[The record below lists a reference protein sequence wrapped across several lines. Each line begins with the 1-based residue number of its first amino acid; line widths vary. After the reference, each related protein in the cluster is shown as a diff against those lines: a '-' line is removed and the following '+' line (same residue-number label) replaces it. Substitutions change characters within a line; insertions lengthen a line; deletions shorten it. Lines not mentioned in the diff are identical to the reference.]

1 MENTWSSQQKAI
13 FAHFASGHGNLV
25 ARARAGSGKTTTIL
39 EACSHAPSTDKILL
53 AAFNKR
59 IAVELTNRVSAPNV
73 EAKTLHSLG
82 FAFIR
87 RQWNN
92 LKIDADVEYARATAA
107 LGGDAPYEMVQMT
120 TKLVGLLKNMMP
132 FEMDGSKVKELA
144 EEFDLVPD
152 EAWEE
157 EGWTASA
164 ICAAAV
170 VARDAAKV
178 KDEQNRISFDDMIFI
193 PLANKFVRPWYD
205 MVVIDEAQD
214 MNYAQLLL
222 AQKACKSTG
231 RIVVVGDDRQCHP
244 PGVMI
249 EVAPGHE
256 TAIEKLHDGEEIRSW
271 NRNAQKM
278 VGGRSIKVGSR
289 RYDGIMH
296 TVTSNDR
303 SVPATS
309 NHRFICRWGNRNVP
323 TCVTYLMWREGFGFR
338 VGWCQLFTKNH
349 RVKMLHLAHRAR
361 IEKADKTWILKVHGT
376 RTEASVYE
384 SIVAGK
390 YALPT
395 ATFEPVHGAQHL
407 TRKTIKEIFNGVSD
421 TVAGSNYDNGVLALS
436 HHGRTFEQHFYPWPG
451 HGLKDMQGR
460 RTYFEVHASNLLPD
474 LMSLPSPDGQNEWH
488 RISSIVNRPYKGIV
502 YSLNVDVDH
511 SYSAN
516 GIVVLNCI
524 YQFRGADASSFERLK
539 KELEAKELG
548 LTTTYRCAKSI
559 VRVAQKYV
567 PDFQAGETN
576 PEGIVD
582 HLPDSSM
589 LVGVA
594 RPGDFVLSRANAPLM
609 PICLAFLKKGIKAR
623 IEGRDVA
630 ATLRGIVT
638 GFKAKSVPH
647 FIERVEG
654 WREKQTKRTLKIK
667 KESVREQKIDTI
679 NDQADML
686 AALADGCV
694 NVAEILNRVNTLF
707 GDTEGE
713 GSTQNAVVCSS
724 VHRAKGLEADR
735 VFVLEDTLREDND
748 EECNIIYVA
757 YTRGKKHLTLVGQRK
772 PRKKSRGNY

>member
-1 MENTWSSQQKAI
+1 MENTWSTQQKAI
-13 FAHFASGHGNLV
+13 FAHFATGRGNLV

-92 LKIDADVEYARATAA
+92 LKIDGDVEYARATAA

-157 EGWTASA
+157 EGWTAAS
-164 ICAAAV
+164 ICEAAV
-170 VARDAAKV
+170 KARDLAKV

-193 PLANKFVRPWYD
+193 PLVNKFIRPWYD
-205 MVVIDEAQD
+205 IVVIDEAQD

-222 AQKACKSTG
+222 AQRACKSTG
-231 RIVVVGDDRQCHP
+231 RIVVVGDDRQ
-244 PGVMI
+244 
-249 EVAPGHE
+249 
-256 TAIEKLHDGEEIRSW
+256 AIYG
-271 NRNAQKM
+271 
-278 VGGRSIKVGSR
+278 
-289 RYDGIMH
+289 
-296 TVTSNDR
+296 
-303 SVPATS
+303 
-309 NHRFICRWGNRNVP
+309 
-323 TCVTYLMWREGFGFR
+323 
-338 VGWCQLFTKNH
+338 
-349 RVKMLHLAHRAR
+349 
-361 IEKADKTWILKVHGT
+361 
-376 RTEASVYE
+376 
-384 SIVAGK
+384 
-390 YALPT
+390 
-395 ATFEPVHGAQHL
+395 
-407 TRKTIKEIFNGVSD
+407 
-421 TVAGSNYDNGVLALS
+421 
-436 HHGRTFEQHFYPWPG
+436 
-451 HGLKDMQGR
+451 
-460 RTYFEVHASNLLPD
+460 
-474 LMSLPSPDGQNEWH
+474 
-488 RISSIVNRPYKGIV
+488 
-502 YSLNVDVDH
+502 
-511 SYSAN
+511 
-516 GIVVLNCI
+516 
-524 YQFRGADASSFERLK
+524 FRGADAGGLDRLK

-735 VFVLEDTLREDND
+735 VFVLEDTIRDNDD
-748 EECNIIYVA
+748 EECNIAYVA
-757 YTRGKKHLTLVGQRK
+757 YTRAKKHLTLVGQRK
-772 PRKKSRGNY
+772 PRKKGRGNY